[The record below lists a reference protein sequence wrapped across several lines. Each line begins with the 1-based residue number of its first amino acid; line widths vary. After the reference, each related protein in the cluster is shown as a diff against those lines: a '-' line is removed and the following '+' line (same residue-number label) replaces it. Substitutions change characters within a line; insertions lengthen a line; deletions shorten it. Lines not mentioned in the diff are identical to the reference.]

1 MVHIPAEFL
10 QHGVLP
16 ASQQLP
22 GQRLSC
28 GNAALDAFFG
38 GGLPIGAVTECGMPL
53 GRGGRNLLLPYLRAA
68 SRGSAE
74 GHATNALSLQHD
86 WWVLWVTRDDEL
98 QPLPVSWLARGI
110 KAERLVFAATQ
121 EPLQDLQRVFIRPFF
136 QMIVLDRPARL
147 TRDDCAFLSRQARQQ
162 NLTVVLVR
170 DYFLSHTR
178 GNVWAQMRV
187 NAWIRQDVLVA
198 KTLRGGEEQ
207 CLSLPLKNLP

>member
-1 MVHIPAEFL
+1 MVRIPAEFL
-10 QHGVLP
+10 QHGVFP
-16 ASQQLP
+16 ASQQSP
-22 GQRLSC
+22 GRRLSC

-53 GRGGRNLLLPYLRAA
+53 GRGGRNLLLPYLRA
-68 SRGSAE
+68 
-74 GHATNALSLQHD
+74 TD
-86 WWVLWVTRDDEL
+86 WWVLWVTRDDDL

-110 KAERLVFAATQ
+110 QAERFVFAATQ

-162 NLTVVLVR
+162 NLTIVLVR

-178 GNVWAQMRV
+178 GNVWAQTRV
-187 NAWIRQDVLVA
+187 NAWTRQDVLVA
-198 KTLRGGEEQ
+198 KSLRGGEEQ
-207 CLSLPLKNLP
+207 CLSLSLKNLDL